1 MKSARGFTLLELLV
15 VMALLSLLMTG
26 LISALRTMA
35 QTETKIDHRLE
46 RLDALRTTH
55 AFLTKAL
62 GGIVVAKIDVPV
74 ELGKTMIPFSA
85 TTDGLTWV
93 GILPARPDLGG
104 RRFFRLAIEPQDEGN
119 ALVLRVAPCDA
130 DYTQPD
136 WSSAESHI
144 LTRGVT
150 TLMIEAQ
157 GQPPQGHE
165 KEKTWPTGWQTGWP
179 IADVAPEQLRL
190 SLQADAQTGLA
201 QWTFSIR
208 SLPQSDEAINT
219 P

>member
-1 MKSARGFTLLELLV
+1 MKIVRGFTLLELLV

-35 QTETKIDHRLE
+35 QTETKIDQRLE

-62 GGIVVAKIDVPV
+62 GGVVVAKIDLPG
-74 ELGKTMIPFSA
+74 ELGKTMIPLGA
-85 TTDGLTWV
+85 TADSLTWV
-93 GILPARPDLGG
+93 GILPARPDVGG
-104 RRFFRLAIEPQDEGN
+104 RRYFRLAVESQEGGN
-119 ALVLRVAPCDA
+119 ALVLRVAPCNA

-136 WSSAESHI
+136 WSAAESHI
-144 LTRGVT
+144 LTRGVAA
-150 TLMIEAQ
+150 LVIEAQ
-157 GQPPQGHE
+157 GQPPLGHE
-165 KEKTWPTGWQTGWP
+165 KEKTWPPGWQTGWP

-190 SLQADAQTGLA
+190 SLQDSAQIGLA

-208 SLPQSDEAINT
+208 GLPQSDESINT